1 MKTLALLIV
10 LSPDPGALSGSWLL
24 TTMELCKELRAE
36 LVKEYKT
43 VLCVETKDLKSELLR
58 F

>member
-10 LSPDPGALSGSWLL
+10 LNPDPGILSGSWLL
-24 TTMELCKELRAE
+24 TTLELCKELRVE
-36 LVKEYKT
+36 LLKEYKT
-43 VLCVETKDLKSELLR
+43 VLCVEAKDLKSELLR

>member
-10 LSPDPGALSGSWLL
+10 LSPDPGILSGSWVL
-24 TTMELCKELRAE
+24 TTMELCKELRVD
-36 LVKEYKT
+36 LLKEYKT
-43 VLCVETKDLKSELLR
+43 VFCLKPEDLKTEMLK

>member
-10 LSPDPGALSGSWLL
+10 LNPDPGILSGSWLL

-43 VLCVETKDLKSELLR
+43 VLCVETKDLKSEC
-58 F
+58 